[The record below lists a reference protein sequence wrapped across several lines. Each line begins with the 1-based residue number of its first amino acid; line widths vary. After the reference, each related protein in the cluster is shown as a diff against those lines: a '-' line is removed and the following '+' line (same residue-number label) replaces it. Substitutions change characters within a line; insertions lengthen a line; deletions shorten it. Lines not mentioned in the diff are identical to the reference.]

1 MCVCVC
7 ICLFTK
13 IQFLHCSKVSVTK
26 YNTINIVNTFFKI
39 NKIEVIIVVICVRK
53 SHEREL
59 HVREVCN
66 VHYTYGKTV

>member
-1 MCVCVC
+1 MCVCVCVC
-7 ICLFTK
+7 ICL
-13 IQFLHCSKVSVTK
+13 LTK

-53 SHEREL
+53 SREREL

-66 VHYTYGKTV
+66 VHYIYGKTV

>member
-1 MCVCVC
+1 M
-7 ICLFTK
+7 
-13 IQFLHCSKVSVTK
+13 K

-53 SHEREL
+53 SREREL

-66 VHYTYGKTV
+66 VYYTYGKTVMLKKKLVYVCMRVSVCMYA

>member
-1 MCVCVC
+1 M
-7 ICLFTK
+7 
-13 IQFLHCSKVSVTK
+13 K
-26 YNTINIVNTFFKI
+26 YNTINIVNNTFFKI

-53 SHEREL
+53 SREREL